1 MEEKLSFVGLRKL
14 AKQSVEGKSQK
25 LVLMGDCATQ
35 HLATAIRG
43 MAVANELNLS
53 VIDTDYNL
61 LDVLTI
67 DEHSELF
74 ENAPDFVL
82 IHMCTEKLLEKFH
95 ECPEKSSFAETTM
108 VRIREYWSRISG
120 RMQTNILMF
129 SFVEKDDGVFG
140 FYGAKQPEAFIF
152 QLRKLSYLLAYA
164 ASETKNIFILDLN
177 QIALQM
183 GMGQFSDT
191 KLYYSA
197 KMPISLNALP
207 TIAESV
213 VKTIQAIR
221 GKIKKCAILD
231 LDNTLWGGVIGDDGL
246 EGIQI
251 GELGVGHAYEALQHW
266 LKDLKERGIILCV
279 CSKNNEDTAKLP
291 FEKHPEM
298 VLHLDDISAF
308 VANWED
314 KVSNIRA
321 IQKTLNIGMDS
332 IVFIDDNPFERNLV
346 RSVIPDITVPE
357 LPDDP
362 AQYLDYLQKLDLF
375 ETASYSPADKDRTR
389 QYQAEMQRI
398 SQQSQYA
405 SYDEYLQSLDM
416 VAVVSAFDEFQVPR
430 IAQLTQ
436 RSNQFNLRTIR
447 CTEEE
452 VTRLMKDE
460 NFLTLYF
467 MLSDKFGSHGLIS
480 LVILKTMDVE
490 TLFIYNWLMSCRV
503 LKRGMEAFI
512 LNSVM
517 ETAQKNGY
525 KKVIGEYIKTPKN
538 SMVEHIY
545 EEYGFTPIGDNRY
558 IAEVSAYKKTKNHIK
573 TKEQE
578 K

>member
-1 MEEKLSFVGLRKL
+1 MEEKRTFVQLRKL
-14 AKQSVEGKSQK
+14 AKQTVQGKSQK

-43 MAVANELNLS
+43 TAVANGLNLT
-53 VIDTDYNL
+53 VIDADYNL

-82 IHMCTEKLLEKFH
+82 IHMCTEKLLEKFR
-95 ECPEKSSFAETTM
+95 ETPDKSAFADTAM
-108 VRIREYWSRISG
+108 AQIREYWSRISS
-120 RMQTNILMF
+120 RLQTDILMF
-129 SFVEKDDGVFG
+129 TFLEKDDVVFG
-140 FYGAKQPEAFIF
+140 GYGARQPESFIF
-152 QLRKLSYLLAYA
+152 QLKKLNYLLAQA
-164 ASETKNIFILDLN
+164 ASETKNAFLVDLN
-177 QIALQM
+177 QIALRM
-183 GMGQFSDT
+183 GMRQFSDT

-197 KMPISLNALP
+197 KIPIALNALP
-207 TIAESV
+207 AVAESV
-213 VKTIQAIR
+213 VHLVQAIG
-221 GKIKKCAILD
+221 GKIKKCVILD

-266 LKDLKERGIILCV
+266 LKDLKERGVILCV
-279 CSKNNEDTAKLP
+279 CSKNNAETAKLP

-298 VLHLDDISAF
+298 VLRLDDISVF

-314 KVSNIRA
+314 KASNIRK
-321 IQKTLNIGMDS
+321 IQETLNIGMDS
-332 IVFIDDNPFERNLV
+332 IVFLDDNPFERNLV

-357 LPDDP
+357 LPEDP
-362 AQYLDYLQKLDLF
+362 AQYLEVLQQLDLF
-375 ETASYSPADKDRTR
+375 ETASYSQADKDRTR
-389 QYQAEMQRI
+389 QYQAEMQRV

-416 VAVVSAFDEFQVPR
+416 EAVVSPFDEFQVPR

-436 RSNQFNLRTIR
+436 RSNQFNLRTVR
-447 CTEEE
+447 CTEED
-452 VTRLMKDE
+452 VVRLMEDDK
-460 NFLTLYF
+460 FLTLYF
-467 MLSDKFGSHGLIS
+467 ILSDKFGSHGLIS
-480 LVILKTMDVE
+480 LVILEKTDAE

-503 LKRGMEAFI
+503 LKRGMESFI
-512 LNSVM
+512 LNSVI
-517 ETAQKNGY
+517 ETARQNGF
-525 KKVIGEYIKTPKN
+525 KRVVGEYLKTPKN
-538 SMVEHIY
+538 AMVEHIY
-545 EEYGFTPIGDNRY
+545 EDYGFTPLGNNRY
-558 IAEVSAYKKTKNHIK
+558 TANVGTYKKTKNYIQ